1 MRSLTF
7 SQWLHDQY
15 AFRPTG
21 STIAALTALL
31 QTVLVLNKNPVLS
44 FCRAMLCKSAAYYLL
59 NTQIMQYAHMRC
71 LCVCLSVKFVDSVKT
86 SNRILIFVPLL
97 GSHTILVFPYQ
108 TSWHYSDGD
117 PPNGGVECKGV
128 WKNDDFR
135 PISRFISELMQY
147 RAIVTMEGEYETA
160 PKLSNGTSLN
170 DLKWPLTQISTL
182 RLFNG
187 K

>member
-1 MRSLTF
+1 VATWSIRFSPNRLHDSRTHCSVTDCPSSEQESRIIVLPRDAMQKRSLLF
-7 SQWLHDQY
+7 IEY
-15 AFRPTG
+15 ANNAVCPHAV
-21 STIAALTALL
+21 S
-31 QTVLVLNKNPVLS
+31 VCLS
-44 FCRAMLCKSAAYYLL
+44 
-59 NTQIMQYAHMRC
+59 
-71 LCVCLSVKFVDSVKT
+71 VCLSVKFVDSVKT

-170 DLKWPLTQISTL
+170 DLKWPLTQISTS